1 MKTKTKKIIIIT
13 SVVLAVIIGLG
24 VVFAF
29 INLGGVRQYN
39 DFDRAFILVGGN
51 RAVAI
56 SAEEN
61 EVFDTELRDALG
73 RTRFSLL
80 HGIFEFG
87 LGSRVTVADEDQ
99 DVNATQRVNQ
109 LRASGG
115 VYGESMMLELQFNR
129 AEWTYN
135 QGRKEYANGTRYIM
149 VDGER
154 QYFDSMII
162 IVTDS
167 ASEIIRIDAYVF
179 LRERLTLVTDTGYS
193 PLHYY
198 IRPIRL
204 RAVTTRLYNT
214 LSDIESRAEGNT
226 VAL

>member
-13 SVVLAVIIGLG
+13 SVILAVIIGLG
-24 VVFAF
+24 VIFAF
-29 INLGGVRQYN
+29 INLGGLRQYN
-39 DFDRAFILVGGN
+39 DFERAFILVGGN

-56 SAEEN
+56 EDDEDFDS
-61 EVFDTELRDALG
+61 EVRTALN
-73 RTRFSLL
+73 RTRFTLL
-80 HGIFEFG
+80 HGIFEWG
-87 LGSRVTVADEDQ
+87 LGSRVSVADEEQ
-99 DVNATQRVNQ
+99 EVNAVQRVNQ
-109 LRASGG
+109 LRASG
-115 VYGESMMLELQFNR
+115 VEDAVVLELWFEE
-129 AEWTYN
+129 AEWVYN
-135 QGRKEYANGTRYIM
+135 QGRKEYADGTRYVM
-149 VDGER
+149 VDGEL

-179 LRERLTLVTDTGYS
+179 LRHRLTLVTDTGYS